1 MHDLGGGFWVK
12 RVASHLHRPPLAA
25 YRKRK
30 YLLIILK
37 IPFKL
42 RIYTA
47 IVEVKQPNSI
57 QFKDILI

>member
-12 RVASHLHRPPLAA
+12 RVANHLHRPPLAA